1 MVMGPSIARQR
12 RRLAFTLIELLVVIA
27 IIGIL
32 IALLLPAVQKIREAA
47 ARMQCSNNLK
57 QIGLGLHNY
66 HDAYGHF
73 PAENVHIDDND
84 RTNWLA
90 HILPYIE
97 QPFTPQLRPE
107 VKDWGIW
114 VNPGPATTHP
124 INAPSGS
131 FIRNNAVPN
140 NFVCKTFSCPSN
152 GQTLTWDGAYGLTSY
167 LGVNAPNTDQRD
179 PWNKNI
185 HGVFAYWG
193 HFTDPGDT
201 YATRSQ
207 MSGPVWGSPTTITSI
222 IDGTSNT
229 LMVGERPPVPDT
241 GAADGH
247 GYCGIWTE
255 SEIDSGLG
263 LPNSKFWCAGVD
275 PNGINCPGGLQW
287 LQPPQGANNGCDGHH
302 YWSRHT
308 GGANFCFADGSVHFL
323 HYGIATVVQAAL
335 ATKDGG
341 EVIPGD
347 AF

>member
-1 MVMGPSIARQR
+1 MRPFVGKRR

-32 IALLLPAVQKIREAA
+32 IGLLVPAVQKVREAA

-57 QIGLGLHNY
+57 QIGLALHNY
-66 HDAYGHF
+66 HDAYKHF
-73 PAENVHIDDND
+73 PYENVHISDTV
-84 RTNWLA
+84 RCNWLA
-90 HILPYIE
+90 HLLPYIE
-97 QPFTPQLRPE
+97 QPFTPQLQPRSSS
-107 VKDWGIW
+107 WGVT
-114 VNPGPATTHP
+114 VNPGPTTP
-124 INAPSGS
+124 PAINAPSGS
-131 FIRNNAVPN
+131 FIRNVAVSN
-140 NFVCKTFSCPSN
+140 DFVCNTFICPSD
-152 GQTLTWDGAYGLTSY
+152 GKTLTWDGRFALTSY

-179 PWNKNI
+179 PWNKSL
-185 HGVFAYWG
+185 HGVFVYWG

-201 YATRSQ
+201 YSTRSQ
-207 MSGPVWGSPTTITSI
+207 MSGPVWGSPTTIASI
-222 IDGTSNT
+222 TDGTSNT

-241 GAADGH
+241 GGPDGH
-247 GYCGIWTE
+247 GWCGAWVY
-255 SEIDSGLG
+255 SEIDSAMG
-263 LPNSKFWCAGVD
+263 LPNSRQWCAGVD
-275 PNGINCPGGLQW
+275 PTGNSCPGGLQW

-323 HYGIATVVQAAL
+323 QYGIGTSIQAAL